1 MTSSTRRDHWLTL
14 VKEVILLHH
23 FASKFNIESAAQ
35 AWEVNSRTT
44 LGVLRLHAAR
54 EMLRISPPAPTSFL
68 IFTLYEDLPKGDYV
82 LEQLANSV
90 KLTTKITPCSAA
102 SVLKSLNMSHPIAAG
117 IEMKEGFEE
126 QARSHADSLT
136 PLEMTIDQV
145 REAAKEVRVA
155 KATVEEMR
163 EDGISDSL
171 LVLMVIYCCLIYS
184 LFFCC
189 SNLFRFLPPNRSA
202 TLVSFLM

>member
-14 VKEVILLHH
+14 VKEVTLLHH
-23 FASKFNIESAAQ
+23 FVSKFNIESAVQ

-54 EMLRISPPAPTSFL
+54 EMLRISPPAPTNFL
-68 IFTLYEDLPKGDYV
+68 IFTLYEDQPKGDYV

-90 KLTTKITPCSAA
+90 KLTTKITPRSAT
-102 SVLKSLNMSHPIAAG
+102 SILKSLNMSHPIAAS

-126 QARSHADSLT
+126 QARSHADSLAA
-136 PLEMTIDQV
+136 LEMTIDQV
-145 REAAKEVRVA
+145 REEAMEVRAA

-163 EDGISDSL
+163 EEGISDSL
-171 LVLMVIYCCLIYS
+171 LVLMVIYC
-184 LFFCC
+184 
-189 SNLFRFLPPNRSA
+189 
-202 TLVSFLM
+202 